1 MVYSS
6 QPFHTVTFM
15 SFSVLDSL
23 PSVEEEDAT
32 QKPTSGE
39 DGDEDMDHPESCL
52 PVEEEDVDKIVACLE
67 EIHRLFA
74 QPQHLIVSEERVD
87 RDFQFDTV

>member
-1 MVYSS
+1 
-6 QPFHTVTFM
+6 M

-23 PSVEEEDAT
+23 PSVEEEDTA
-32 QKPTSGE
+32 QKAAGSE
-39 DGDEDMDHPESCL
+39 DRDEDMEHPETCF

-74 QPQHLIVSEERVD
+74 YPQHLIVSEGASVWGLQLHAALLCCV
-87 RDFQFDTV
+87 FT